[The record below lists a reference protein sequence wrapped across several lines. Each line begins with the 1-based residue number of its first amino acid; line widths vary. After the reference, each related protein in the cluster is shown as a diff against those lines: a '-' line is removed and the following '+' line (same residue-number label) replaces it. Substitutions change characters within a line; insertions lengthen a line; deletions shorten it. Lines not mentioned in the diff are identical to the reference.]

1 MCFHTYNRCSCEIFF
16 CSESRWGCPLTESSF
31 SMRGTAL
38 KPGASDLRNIL
49 DLRIVLISMI
59 TTYGDYQ
66 TARLY

>member
-1 MCFHTYNRCSCEIFF
+1 
-16 CSESRWGCPLTESSF
+16 
-31 SMRGTAL
+31 MRGTAL
-38 KPGASDLRNIL
+38 NPGALDLRNIL